1 MKSIFKI
8 TPVALAVTAV
18 FASPVFADSESNGN
32 GRHHGPYKLEN
43 RASVDLD
50 TKWKL
55 KNDIT
60 VWGGALAI
68 GIIPIGDRFTM
79 GPKLA
84 AMACQRFFSFETVIP
99 CHYGTFPLLHG
110 TAGDFVARMEDSTT
124 EVVVPERG
132 VAIEL

>member
-1 MKSIFKI
+1 MTSPPWLWPMRS
-8 TPVALAVTAV
+8 TRVAPVLART
-18 FASPVFADSESNGN
+18 ESAEGE
-32 GRHHGPYKLEN
+32 RPTY
-43 RASVDLD
+43 ASVVVERD
-50 TKWKL
+50 TP
-55 KNDIT
+55 
-60 VWGGALAI
+60 G
-68 GIIPIGDRFTM
+68 FTM